1 MDSSASASASAA
13 PPAGHD
19 FLYQV
24 QNAYYDKRAE
34 LDHKKLMITQQLK
47 KARGELRAL
56 NAEYRATMDAM
67 RAKKRAA
74 KEERAK
80 KVREF
85 VEAADAARASL
96 AVMLETL
103 EKARSA
109 AAGAGVELKVDWKY
123 PPKAPFKMEPS
134 QPLTEWQKFMKR
146 VGSLLVANGVELHPG
161 NRDVRLLA
169 VFCSN
174 IRYKRGMFE
183 REDLDDALILALAR
197 SWTEQGGRAGVEAVG
212 VDLWFNS
219 VKATL

>member
-1 MDSSASASASAA
+1 
-13 PPAGHD
+13 
-19 FLYQV
+19 
-24 QNAYYDKRAE
+24 
-34 LDHKKLMITQQLK
+34 MITQQLK

-56 NAEYRATMDAM
+56 NAEYRAAMDAM

-103 EKARSA
+103 EKARGA
-109 AAGAGVELKVDWKY
+109 AAAAGVELKVDWKY
-123 PPKAPFKMEPS
+123 PPPPPFKMEPV

-174 IRYKRGMFE
+174 IRYERGMFE
-183 REDLDDALILALAR
+183 REDLDNALILALAR

-219 VKATL
+219 VKARL